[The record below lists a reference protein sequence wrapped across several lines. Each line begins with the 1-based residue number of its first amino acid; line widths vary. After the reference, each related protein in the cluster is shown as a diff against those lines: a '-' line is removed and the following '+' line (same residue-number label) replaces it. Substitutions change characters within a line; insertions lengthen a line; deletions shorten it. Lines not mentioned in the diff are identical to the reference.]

1 MVNVVILC
9 MKTQT
14 PYILSFLSFSSDM
27 HPLKNGLDAQSCKMQ
42 FYFNVHMLP
51 QRNMCSAY
59 VVNSQSDK
67 PSCFASFFSLSAG
80 AKLINEFIYIPMQAP
95 EASIMLPFPPPSFL
109 IIFAGICGFLLS
121 HRYFGGCYHSFF
133 CHLLEMIKIFFQHQ

>member
-1 MVNVVILC
+1 
-9 MKTQT
+9 
-14 PYILSFLSFSSDM
+14 
-27 HPLKNGLDAQSCKMQ
+27 MQ

-80 AKLINEFIYIPMQAP
+80 AKLINEFIYTHAGTGSIDNSSIPTP
-95 EASIMLPFPPPSFL
+95 LFPDYFCRNMWINSFCL
-109 IIFAGICGFLLS
+109 IGILVGVIIHFFVIF
-121 HRYFGGCYHSFF
+121 
-133 CHLLEMIKIFFQHQ
+133 